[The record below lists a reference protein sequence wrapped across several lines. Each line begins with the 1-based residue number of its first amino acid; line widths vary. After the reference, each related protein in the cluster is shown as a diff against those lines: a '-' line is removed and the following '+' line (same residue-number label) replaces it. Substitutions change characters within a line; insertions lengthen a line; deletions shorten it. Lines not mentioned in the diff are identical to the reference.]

1 MAARPVVLIPA
12 CNRTLGDHTYQV
24 AGDKYVEAVRLA
36 GCQPL
41 IVPSTAADA
50 DALDALLELADGV
63 LLTGSAANV
72 HPRHFGEDVHD
83 LALPLDPVRDAWTL
97 RLIPRVLARG
107 IPLLAICRGFQ
118 EVNVALGGSLH
129 QAVQEVPGQMDHR
142 EAVDAPL
149 AVQYGP
155 AHDVAVV
162 PGGLLA
168 DVLAG
173 LADLAHLR
181 VNSLHGQGVNRLA
194 PGLRVEATAPDGLV
208 EAFTVTHA
216 AGFNLSV
223 QWHPEWQAASNPTSM
238 RLFAA
243 FGKACATF
251 RDRRRAPDEPSR

>member
-129 QAVQEVPGQMDHR
+129 QAVQEVPGKMDHR
-142 EAVDAPL
+142 EAADAPL

-243 FGKACATF
+243 FGKACADF
-251 RDRRRAPDEPSR
+251 RDHRRAPDEPSR